1 MPFTSPPASVSC
13 RRQLILALSLLTL
26 AANHVVW
33 AVDDAMAPDRLTVTG
48 TREASPLS
56 ESSASIG
63 VINAS
68 AIRLTAPSHPQ
79 QLLGQI
85 PGVSV
90 NVTNGEGHTTGI
102 RQKIGT
108 DPVYLYLEDGIPTR
122 ATGFFN
128 HNALYE
134 INLPQAGG
142 VEVVKGI
149 GSALYGS
156 DAIGGTVNVLTKPP
170 TRESGGDLSGEY
182 GSNGWYRLL
191 GSANTGRKETGA
203 LRADLNISHTNGWRD
218 KTAYDRQS
226 LNLRWDHVTSGDA
239 ALKTILGYTKIDQQ
253 TGANSALTPYEYETT
268 PTVNARSA
276 AYRKVEAVRLSTNVD
291 KDLGDHTLVS
301 ITPYFRHNYMDLN
314 GSYNFSTAA
323 TGDPRIEK
331 TDVNSLGFLLKW
343 RKDFPGALRTRVIA
357 GFDYDHSPGK
367 RTEDAL
373 NFAGCTVAGTAVSAQ
388 KFNCYTLGSR
398 IYDYDVTYQSASP
411 YLHVE
416 VSPLERLRLTAAV
429 RYDSMSYKASN
440 NLGAG
445 DLVYSG
451 KHYWQNSSASESFSR
466 ASPKLGANFALTPTD
481 HVYASYNQ
489 GFRAPS
495 ESNLFRAGQDTT
507 LARGQTKA
515 AEALQLKPI
524 KAEQYEVGVRGD
536 ASGWNY
542 DLTTYLLRKKDDI
555 LGQRDALNQTTI
567 STNNGSTRHQ
577 GVELGLGKEFD
588 KQWRLDLAYSYA
600 KHTYETWVTNQFT
613 GANLNGKEVESAP
626 RQLGNA
632 RLTWRPATGTT
643 AQLEWVKMGSYWLD
657 AANTGKYPGHQLWN
671 LRATQQLTKSLSLAG
686 RILNLGDKRYADSAS
701 GTGAAPT
708 LSPGLPR
715 TAFVTLEAAW

>member
-1 MPFTSPPASVSC
+1 MLCSSLPLSGVS
-13 RRQLILALSLLTL
+13 RRCPVSLAL
-26 AANHVVW
+26 AA
-33 AVDDAMAPDRLTVTG
+33 AFSFAAPVAQAQQPVLPEVTVTG
-48 TREASPLS
+48 TREATPLS
-56 ESSASIG
+56 EASASVG
-63 VINAS
+63 VISGNT
-68 AIRLTAPSHPQ
+68 IKLTAPSHPQ

-156 DAIGGTVNVLTKPP
+156 DAIGGTVNILTKSP
-170 TRESGGDLSGEY
+170 TRDSSADLSGEI
-182 GSNGWYRLL
+182 GSYGWYRLL
-191 GSANTGRKETGA
+191 GSANTGQKAMGA
-203 LRADLNISHTNGWRD
+203 LRADANVSHTDGWRD

-226 LNLRWDHVTSGDA
+226 VNLRWDHAPGNDM

-253 TGANSALTPYEYETT
+253 TGANSALTPFEYENT
-268 PTVNARSA
+268 PTVNARPV
-276 AYRKVEAVRLSTNVD
+276 AYRKVEALRLSTNVD
-291 KDLGDHTLVS
+291 MDLGNNTLVS

-343 RKDFPGALRTRVIA
+343 RKDFPGVTRPRLIA
-357 GFDYDHSPGK
+357 GLDYDYSPGK

-373 NFAGCTVAGTAVSAQ
+373 NFTGCTVAGTATSAQ
-388 KFNCYTLGSR
+388 KFNCYALGPR

-411 YLHVE
+411 YVHFE
-416 VSPLERLRLTAAV
+416 VSPLESLRLTAAV
-429 RYDSMSYKASN
+429 RYDTMSYKATN
-440 NLGAG
+440 NLAAG
-445 DLVYSG
+445 DLVFG
-451 KHYWQNSSASESFSR
+451 TKHYWQNAGSSQSFSK
-466 ASPKLGANFALTPTD
+466 ASPKLGANWALTPAT

-489 GFRAPS
+489 GFRAPG
-495 ESNLFRAGQDTT
+495 EGNLFRAGHDTT
-507 LARGQTKA
+507 LVRAQTKA
-515 AEALQLKPI
+515 TDALQLKPI
-524 KAEQYEVGVRGD
+524 EAEQYELGVRGD
-536 ASGWNY
+536 AGGWSY
-542 DLTTYLLRKKDDI
+542 DLTAYSLKKDNDI
-555 LGQRDALNQTTI
+555 LSQRDATNQTTV
-567 STNNGSTRHQ
+567 STNNGSTKHQ
-577 GVELGLGKEFD
+577 GVELGLGAAFGN
-588 KQWRLDLAYSYA
+588 QWRLDVAYSYA
-600 KHTYETWVTNQFT
+600 KHTYETWITNQFT
-613 GANLNGKEVESAP
+613 GANLNGMEIESAP
-626 RQLGNA
+626 RQLGNM
-632 RLTWRPATGTT
+632 RLAWTPATGTT

-657 AANTGKYPGHQLWN
+657 AANTGKYAGHELWN
-671 LRATQQLTKSLSLAG
+671 LRASHQLSKGVSVAARIINLA
-686 RILNLGDKRYADSAS
+686 DKRYADSAS
-701 GTGAAPT
+701 GTGATPT

-715 TAFVTLEAAW
+715 TVFATVEATW